1 MSTEIRF
8 DDRVAIVTGAGGG
21 LGRAYA
27 LALARR
33 GAKVVVNDLGGAPDG
48 TGGSSRA
55 ADLVVEEIKKRDGQA
70 VASYDSVSDAKG
82 GQAVVDRAVE
92 AFGRVDILIN
102 NAGILRDK
110 TFHKMEWAD
119 FETVLKVHLYGA
131 YNVTRPA
138 LAKMREN
145 NYGRIVLTTSA
156 AGLFGNFGQT
166 NYSAAKLGIVGFMNT
181 LKLEGA
187 KYNINVNT
195 VAPIAATRLTEGLF
209 PPDIGKKLK
218 PEFIAPL
225 VLFLCSED
233 CQVTGH
239 IYDAGMGG
247 FRRTGIV
254 TGPTVV
260 LSKGDVPEGTPPLPE
275 EVKNRIADITSLDGA
290 QEFENATSLFGAVL
304 EAFSRAGSAAA
315 EPSAAGLSVA
325 GVFEHMPKHFQADK
339 AAGVDVVFQ
348 YCIAGEGGGDWQVA
362 IQDGKCAVQAGKHG
376 SPTTTIKMS
385 EQDFLDLMGGKLQAM
400 QAYTSGKLK
409 IEGDMM
415 KSQLIEKLFKFK

>member
-1 MSTEIRF
+1 MAEIRF
-8 DDRVAIVTGAGGG
+8 DNRVAIVTGAGGG
-21 LGRAYA
+21 LGRTYS
-27 LALARR
+27 LELARR

-55 ADLVVEEIKKRDGQA
+55 ADLVVEEIKKQDGQA
-70 VASYDSVSDAKG
+70 VASYDSVADDKG
-82 GQAVVDRAVE
+82 AQAIVDKAVE

-110 TFHKMEWAD
+110 TFHKMDWAD
-119 FETVLKVHLYGA
+119 FEAVLKVHLYGA

-138 LAKMREN
+138 LVKMREN
-145 NYGRIVLTTSA
+145 NYGRVVLTTSA

-166 NYSAAKLGIVGFMNT
+166 NYSSAKLGIVGFMNT

-209 PPDIGKKLK
+209 PPDIGKQLK

-225 VLFLCSED
+225 VLYLCSED
-233 CQVTGH
+233 CQVTGR
-239 IYDAGMGG
+239 IYDAGMSG
-247 FRRTGIV
+247 FRRTGIL
-254 TGPTVV
+254 TGKTVV
-260 LSKGDVPEGTPPLPE
+260 VAKGDKVPLPE
-275 EVKNRIADITSLDGA
+275 EVKNRMAEIASLDGA
-290 QEFENATSLFGAVL
+290 EEFENATNMFGAVI
-304 EAFSRAGSAAA
+304 EAFSQADSGESG
-315 EPSAAGLSVA
+315 AAGLSVA
-325 GVFEHMPKHFQADK
+325 DVFDQMPKHFQADQ

-348 YCIAGEGGGDWQVA
+348 YCIEGDSGGEWQVMVKD
-362 IQDGKCAVQAGKHG
+362 QKCEVQSGKHG
-376 SPTTTIKMS
+376 SPTTTIKMG
-385 EQDFLDLMGGKLQAM
+385 EQDFLDLIGGKLPAM

-415 KSQLIEKLFKFK
+415 KSQLIEKLFKF

>member
-1 MSTEIRF
+1 MSEIRF
-8 DDRVAIVTGAGGG
+8 DNRVAIVTGAGGG
-21 LGRAYA
+21 LGKVYA
-27 LALARR
+27 LELARR
-33 GAKVVVNDLGGAPDG
+33 GAKVVVNDLGGSPDG
-48 TGGSSRA
+48 TGESSRA
-55 ADLVVEEIKKRDGQA
+55 ADLVVDEIKKLDGQA
-70 VASYDSVSDAKG
+70 VASYDSVADDKG

-92 AFGRVDILIN
+92 AFGKVDILIN

-110 TFHKMEWAD
+110 TFHKMDWAD
-119 FETVLKVHLYGA
+119 FEAVLKVHLYGA

-138 LAKMREN
+138 LARMREN
-145 NYGRIVLTTSA
+145 NYGRVVLTTSA

-166 NYSAAKLGIVGFMNT
+166 NYSSAKLGIVGFMNT

-225 VLFLCSED
+225 VMYLCSED
-233 CQVTGH
+233 CQTTGH
-239 IYDAGMGG
+239 IFDAGMSG

-254 TGPTVV
+254 TGKTVV
-260 LSKGDVPEGTPPLPE
+260 VTKGDNPPLAE
-275 EVKNRIADITSLDGA
+275 EVKARMAEITSLDGA
-290 QEFENATSLFGAVL
+290 EEFENATNMFGAVL
-304 EAFSRAGSAAA
+304 QAFSQADSGDSGAAA
-315 EPSAAGLSVA
+315 GMAVA
-325 GVFEHMPKHFQADK
+325 DVFDQMPKHFLADK

-348 YCIAGEGGGDWQVA
+348 YCIEGAGGGEWQVVVK
-362 IQDGKCAVQAGKHG
+362 DGKCEVAAGKHA
-376 SPTTTIKMS
+376 SPTTTIKMG
-385 EQDFLDLMGGKLQAM
+385 EQDFLDLIGGKLPAM

-415 KSQLIEKLFKFK
+415 KSQLIEKLFKF

>member
-1 MSTEIRF
+1 MADIRF
-8 DDRVAIVTGAGGG
+8 DNRVAIVTGAGGG
-21 LGRAYA
+21 LGKAYA
-27 LALARR
+27 LELARR

-48 TGGSSRA
+48 TGESSRP
-55 ADLVVEEIKKRDGQA
+55 ADLVVEEIKKQDGQA

-82 GQAVVDRAVE
+82 GQAIIDKAVE
-92 AFGRVDILIN
+92 AFSKVDILVN

-110 TFHKMEWAD
+110 TFHKMDWAD
-119 FETVLKVHLYGA
+119 FEAVLKVHLYGA

-138 LAKMREN
+138 LTKMREN
-145 NYGRIVLTTSA
+145 NYGRVVLTTSA
-156 AGLFGNFGQT
+156 AGLYGNFGQT
-166 NYSAAKLGIVGFMNT
+166 NYSSAKLGIVGFMNT

-195 VAPIAATRLTEGLF
+195 VAPIASTRLTEGLF
-209 PPDIGKKLK
+209 PPDVGKKLA

-225 VLFLCSED
+225 VCFLCSED
-233 CQVTGH
+233 CQATGH
-239 IYDAGMGG
+239 IYDAGMSG

-254 TGPTVV
+254 TGKTVV
-260 LSKGDVPEGTPPLPE
+260 VSKGEKPPMPE
-275 EVKNRIADITSLDGA
+275 EVKNRMADITSLDGA
-290 QEFENATSLFGAVL
+290 EEFENATNMFGAVL
-304 EAFSRAGSAAA
+304 QAFTQADSGESAA
-315 EPSAAGLSVA
+315 SGLAVSD
-325 GVFEHMPKHFQADK
+325 VFDQMPKHFQADK

-348 YCIAGEGGGDWQVA
+348 YCIAGDSGGDWQVV
-362 IQDGKCAVQAGKHG
+362 IKDGKCDVQTGKHG

-415 KSQLIEKLFKFK
+415 KSQLIEKLFKF

>member
-1 MSTEIRF
+1 MSEIRF
-8 DDRVAIVTGAGGG
+8 DNRVAIVTGAGGG
-21 LGRAYA
+21 LGKAYS
-27 LALARR
+27 LELARR

-55 ADLVVEEIKKRDGQA
+55 ADLVVEEIKKADGQA
-70 VASYDSVSDAKG
+70 VASYDSVADSKG
-82 GQAVVDRAVE
+82 GQAVIDRAVE

-110 TFHKMEWAD
+110 TFHKMDWAD
-119 FETVLKVHLYGA
+119 FEAVLKVHLYGA

-138 LAKMREN
+138 LIRMREN
-145 NYGRIVLTTSA
+145 NYGRVVLTTSA

-166 NYSAAKLGIVGFMNT
+166 NYSSAKLGIVGFMNT

-209 PPDIGKKLK
+209 PPDIGKQLK

-225 VLFLCSED
+225 VVFLCSEE
-233 CQVTGH
+233 CRVSGR
-239 IYDAGMGG
+239 IYDAGMSG
-247 FRRTGIV
+247 FRRTGIL
-254 TGPTVV
+254 TGKTVV
-260 LSKGDVPEGTPPLPE
+260 LAKGDRVPLPE
-275 EVKNRIADITSLDGA
+275 EVKNRMAEIASLDGA
-290 QEFENATSLFGAVL
+290 EEFENATNMFGAVI
-304 EAFSRAGSAAA
+304 EAFSRAGSG
-315 EPSAAGLSVA
+315 ESGAAGLSVA
-325 GVFEHMPKHFQADK
+325 DVFDQMPKHFLADQ

-348 YCIAGEGGGDWQVA
+348 YCIEGDDGGEWQVVVK
-362 IQDGKCAVQAGKHG
+362 DGKCEVQAGKHG
-376 SPTTTIKMS
+376 SPTTTIKMG
-385 EQDFLDLMGGKLQAM
+385 EKDFLDLIGGKLPAM

-415 KSQLIEKLFKFK
+415 KSQLIEKLFKF

>member
-1 MSTEIRF
+1 MADIRF
-8 DDRVAIVTGAGGG
+8 DNRVAVVTGAGGG
-21 LGRAYA
+21 LGKAYA
-27 LALARR
+27 LELARR

-55 ADLVVEEIKKRDGQA
+55 ADLVVEEIKKADGQA
-70 VASYDSVSDAKG
+70 VASYDSVSDADG
-82 GQAVVDRAVE
+82 GQAIVDRAVE
-92 AFGRVDILIN
+92 AFGKLDILIN

-119 FETVLKVHLYGA
+119 FEAVLKVHLYGA

-145 NYGRIVLTTSA
+145 NYGRVVLTTSA

-166 NYSAAKLGIVGFMNT
+166 NYSSAKLGLIGFMNT

-233 CQVTGH
+233 CQATGR
-239 IYDAGMGG
+239 IYDAGMSG

-254 TGPTVV
+254 TGKTVV
-260 LSKGDVPEGTPPLPE
+260 ISKGDKPPMPE
-275 EVKNRIADITSLDGA
+275 EVKVRMADIGSLDGA
-290 QEFENATSLFGAVL
+290 LEYENATNMFGDVL
-304 EAFSRAGSAAA
+304 QAFSQADSGESAAA
-315 EPSAAGLSVA
+315 GLTVPE
-325 GVFEHMPKHFQADK
+325 VFKQMPNSFQADK

-348 YCIAGEGGGDWQVA
+348 YCIEGEGGGDWQVVVK
-362 IQDGKCAVQAGKHG
+362 DGKCEVQDGKHG

-385 EQDFLDLMGGKLQAM
+385 SADFLDLIGGKLPAM

-415 KSQLIEKLFKFK
+415 KSQLIEKLFKF